1 MNKDGVDARQ
11 SSDRWHGQ
19 DSETPARPP
28 SRARRALTVLLT
40 RVGLPAPSGDLPL
53 RGIALRLLLAVFLS
67 TLLWVR
73 ISADQDPVKTVHYS
87 GITISVP
94 RIPGYYPV
102 QGPPAASIDVQGL
115 TSQLPSDLP
124 PPTARV
130 ELPQTAPGAYT
141 IPVQVKG
148 LPSGVLASINPS
160 RVTLTFERSASKV
173 VGVVPS
179 FDPTKLHAPLGFNP
193 PTVTTDPS
201 TVTVTG
207 PSAIV
212 KDITAA
218 RVSVDTS
225 NQTTDA
231 SFMADQVIIDRD
243 GHAVSR
249 RDVLVQPR
257 SIRVTVRVHRQAYP
271 QQLPVSVVITG
282 TVGSGYTLGSVSP
295 SQSQVTVLSSS
306 PVAATTIRTV
316 TIDVSGWTASRLFQ
330 PAQLIPPGGATLT
343 APKILV
349 SIGVVPIQNSVVS
362 MANILVRNQPP
373 GTTVTIA
380 PQSVSVAYEGTL
392 RRLRHAR
399 APLVSINLAN
409 ARPGSY
415 NLAPVVGLGPGLTL
429 LAVSPP
435 RIHVVVIAPPSPTS
449 TATPSATSTPIP
461 LATRTVVPTAP
472 PTATRT
478 PLPILRPTA
487 RPTAMSLAVPKRPLV
502 QPAQP
507 ARATANAG
515 PAPGIRPRVI
525 RVALPLTPPARA
537 TATPRPILVSSP
549 TAVPTPTPT
558 PTPSVRFRTREA

>member
-1 MNKDGVDARQ
+1 MNKGGVDARQ
-11 SSDRWHGQ
+11 GSERWHEQESG
-19 DSETPARPP
+19 TPARPP
-28 SRARRALTVLLT
+28 SRARRVLTALLT

-53 RGIALRLLLAVFLS
+53 RGISLRLLLAVFLS

-73 ISADQDPVKTVHYS
+73 VSADQDPVKTVHYS

-94 RIPGYYPV
+94 RVPGYYPV

-141 IPVQVKG
+141 IRVQVKG

-193 PTVTTDPS
+193 PTVTTDPP

-225 NQTTDA
+225 NQTTDT
-231 SFMADQVIIDRD
+231 SFMADQVIVDRD
-243 GHAVSR
+243 GHAISR

-271 QQLPVSVVITG
+271 QQLPVQVVVTG
-282 TVGSGYTLGSVSP
+282 TVSLGYMLTSATP
-295 SQSQVTVLSSS
+295 SQAEVTVLSTS

-316 TIDVSGWTASRLFQ
+316 AIDVSGWMSSRPVQ

-343 APKILV
+343 TPRITV
-349 SIGVVPIQNSVVS
+349 DISVVPIQNSVVS

-409 ARPGSY
+409 ARPGAY
-415 NLAPVVGLGPGLTL
+415 NLAPAVGLGPGLTL

-435 RIHVVVIAPPSPTS
+435 RVHVVVIAPPSPTS

-461 LATRTVVPTAP
+461 LATRTVVPTAR

-478 PLPILRPTA
+478 PLPTPRPTA
-487 RPTAMSLAVPKRPLV
+487 TSMAVPKRPLV

-515 PAPGIRPRVI
+515 PALGIRPRVI
-525 RVALPLTPPARA
+525 RVAPPLTPPTRV

-549 TAVPTPTPT
+549 TAIPTPTPT
-558 PTPSVRFRTREA
+558 PTLGVRFRTREV

>member
-1 MNKDGVDARQ
+1 MNKDGVDAVRQ
-11 SSDRWHGQ
+11 SKHWHGQ
-19 DSETPARPP
+19 DGGAPVRPP
-28 SRARRALTVLLT
+28 SGARRALTALLT

-53 RGIALRLLLAVFLS
+53 RGISWRLLLALFLS

-73 ISADQDPVKTVHYS
+73 ISADQDPVKTVHYR

-94 RIPGYYPV
+94 RVPGYYPI
-102 QGPPAASIDVQGL
+102 QGPPAVSIDVHGL
-115 TSQLPSDLP
+115 TSQLPPDLP
-124 PPTARV
+124 PPTASV
-130 ELPQTAPGAYT
+130 EIPQTAPGVYT
-141 IPVQVKG
+141 TTVQVKG
-148 LPSGVLASINPS
+148 LPSGVLASINPP

-179 FDPTKLHAPLGFNP
+179 FDPTKPHAPLGFNP

-207 PSAIV
+207 PGDIV
-212 KDITAA
+212 KGIAAA

-231 SFMADQVIIDRD
+231 SFMADQVIVDRD

-271 QQLPVSVVITG
+271 QQLTVQVVVTG
-282 TVGSGYTLGSVSP
+282 TVGSGYTLGSVTP

-316 TIDVSGWTASRLFQ
+316 TIDVSGWTSSHPLQ

-343 APKILV
+343 TPKIFAN
-349 SIGVVPIQNSVVS
+349 IEVVPIQNSVVGTAS
-362 MANILVRNQPP
+362 ILVRNQPP
-373 GTTVTIA
+373 GTNVTIA
-380 PQSVSVAYEGTL
+380 PHSVSVVYEGTL

-399 APLVSINLAN
+399 APLALVNLAY
-409 ARPGSY
+409 ARPGAY
-415 NLAPVVGLGPGLTL
+415 DLTPAVALGPGLTL
-429 LAVSPP
+429 LEVLPP
-435 RIHVVVIAPPSPTS
+435 RVRVVVAVPPSPTS
-449 TATPSATSTPIP
+449 TAPPRATSTALPP
-461 LATRTVVPTAP
+461 ATRTALPPATRTPVPTAR

-478 PLPILRPTA
+478 PVPTPRPAATS
-487 RPTAMSLAVPKRPLV
+487 TVVPKRPLA

-507 ARATANAG
+507 ARATAVAG
-515 PAPGIRPRVI
+515 PGIRPRAM
-525 RVALPLTPPARA
+525 RAASPLTPIART

-549 TAVPTPTPT
+549 TAMPTPTPT
-558 PTPSVRFRTREA
+558 PGVRFRTREV